1 MACVVRELTDGRC
14 ARWRRTVAYDSGR
27 PVTRDRPNA
36 QEKLASQ
43 ATTTAVVVQRV
54 AVAIAVV
61 AAIFVVARIAGSGVP
76 RFTAWV
82 AAQGAWAPLAYLAG
96 YVVLT
101 VAFVP
106 GALPTM
112 AAGAIF
118 GLGEGTLYAFLG
130 EVLGGIASFV
140 VARSVARPLV
150 EARLKSSPRFATLDR
165 AVAREGRRIVFM
177 LRLSP
182 AIPFNALNYALG
194 ITTIRFVDYVVASI
208 AMLPACFLYVYYG
221 KLIGDVA
228 ALAGGA
234 APPRDA
240 VYWTATAAA
249 VAVTIAVSALLARIA
264 TRALRAAS
272 VHPPG
277 DPVLPTE
284 DV

>member
-1 MACVVRELTDGRC
+1 V
-14 ARWRRTVAYDSGR
+14 
-27 PVTRDRPNA
+27 VTRDRPKA
-36 QEKLASQ
+36 QEKLASE
-43 ATTTAVVVQRV
+43 ATTTAVVVQR
-54 AVAIAVV
+54 AAITVAVV
-61 AAIFVVARIAGSGVP
+61 AIVFLVARIAGSGVP

-82 AAQGAWAPLAYLAG
+82 SAQGAWAPLAYLAG

-112 AAGAIF
+112 AAGALF
-118 GLGEGTLYAFLG
+118 GLGEGTIYAFLG
-130 EVLGGIASFV
+130 EVLGGAASFV

-194 ITTIRFVDYVVASI
+194 ITTIRFVDYVVASV
-208 AMLPACFLYVYYG
+208 AMLPACLLYVYYG

-240 VYWTATAAA
+240 VYWVATALA
-249 VAVTIAVSALLARIA
+249 VGATVVVSVALARIA

-277 DPVLPTE
+277 DPVLPTD

>member
-1 MACVVRELTDGRC
+1 M
-14 ARWRRTVAYDSGR
+14 
-27 PVTRDRPNA
+27 VTRRRPKA
-36 QEKLASQ
+36 QAKLASQ

-54 AVAIAVV
+54 GIAVAVIAIV
-61 AAIFVVARIAGSGVP
+61 FMVARIAGSGVP

-82 AAQGAWAPLAYLAG
+82 SAQGAWAPVAYLAG

-130 EVLGGIASFV
+130 EVLGGVAAFV

-150 EARLKSSPRFATLDR
+150 EARLKSSPRFASLDR

-182 AIPFNALNYALG
+182 AVPFNALNYALG
-194 ITTIRFVDYVVASI
+194 VTTIRFVDYVVASV

-240 VYWTATAAA
+240 LYWTTTA
-249 VAVTIAVSALLARIA
+249 VAVGVTIAVSVVLARIA

-272 VHPPG
+272 VHLPD
-277 DPVLPTE
+277 DPVLPTD

>member
-1 MACVVRELTDGRC
+1 MTQTRPPQARER
-14 ARWRRTVAYDSGR
+14 
-27 PVTRDRPNA
+27 
-36 QEKLASQ
+36 LASQ
-43 ATTTAVVVQRV
+43 ATTAAVVAQRIGIAV
-54 AVAIAVV
+54 AVIAVV
-61 AAIFVVARIAGSGVP
+61 FLIGRIAGSGVP

-82 AAQGAWAPLAYLAG
+82 LAQGAWAPVAYLAG

-112 AAGAIF
+112 AAGAVF

-140 VARSVARPLV
+140 MARSVARPLV
-150 EARLKSSPRFATLDR
+150 EARLKNSPRFASLDR

-194 ITTIRFVDYVVASI
+194 VTTIRFVDYVVASV
-208 AMLPACFLYVYYG
+208 AMLPACLLYVYYG

-240 VYWTATAAA
+240 VYWTTTA
-249 VAVTIAVSALLARIA
+249 VAVGVTIAVSVLLARIA

-272 VHPPG
+272 LEPPD
-277 DPVLPTE
+277 DPVLPTD

>member
-1 MACVVRELTDGRC
+1 MPLPAVT
-14 ARWRRTVAYDSGR
+14 ARWQTTGPYDSGSE
-27 PVTRDRPNA
+27 VTRHRTPSKPRPAPPVVPNA
-36 QEKLASQ
+36 AI
-43 ATTTAVVVQRV
+43 VQRV
-54 AVAIAVV
+54 ALAVV
-61 AAIFVVARIAGSGVP
+61 VVVLVVVLARIAGSGVP

-82 AAQGAWAPLAYLAG
+82 AAQGALAPLAYLTG

-112 AAGAIF
+112 AAGALF
-118 GLGEGTLYAFLG
+118 GLGEGTAYAFLG
-130 EVLGGIASFV
+130 EVLGGAASFAL
-140 VARSVARPLV
+140 ARSIARPLV
-150 EARLKSSPRFATLDR
+150 EARLRRSARFGALDR
-165 AVAREGRRIVFM
+165 AVRRDGRRIVFM

-194 ITTIRFVDYVVASI
+194 VTTIRFTDYVVASI
-208 AMLPACFLYVYYG
+208 AMLPACLLYVYYG

-234 APPRDA
+234 APPRGA
-240 VYWTATAAA
+240 VYWTATA
-249 VAVTIAVSALLARIA
+249 VAVTVTAVVSVVLGRIA

-272 VHPPG
+272 VHPP
-277 DPVLPTE
+277 DDALLPTD

>member
-1 MACVVRELTDGRC
+1 V
-14 ARWRRTVAYDSGR
+14 
-27 PVTRDRPNA
+27 DRPNA
-36 QEKLASQ
+36 QKKLAAQ
-43 ATTTAVVVQRV
+43 ATTA
-54 AVAIAVV
+54 AVV
-61 AAIFVVARIAGSGVP
+61 AQRAGIAVAVIVIVFLIARIAGSGVP

-82 AAQGAWAPLAYLAG
+82 SAQGAWAPVAYLAG

-150 EARLKSSPRFATLDR
+150 EARLKSSPRFAALDR

-194 ITTIRFVDYVVASI
+194 VTTIRFVDYVVASV
-208 AMLPACFLYVYYG
+208 AMLPACFL
-221 KLIGDVA
+221 
-228 ALAGGA
+228 
-234 APPRDA
+234 
-240 VYWTATAAA
+240 
-249 VAVTIAVSALLARIA
+249 
-264 TRALRAAS
+264 
-272 VHPPG
+272 
-277 DPVLPTE
+277 
-284 DV
+284 

>member
-1 MACVVRELTDGRC
+1 MAP
-14 ARWRRTVAYDSGR
+14 WDSAGS
-27 PVTRDRPNA
+27 VTRQGKHAR
-36 QEKLASQ
+36 EKPASP
-43 ATTTAVVVQRV
+43 ALTTAVVVQR
-54 AVAIAVV
+54 IALALVLVGLVV
-61 AAIFVVARIAGSGVP
+61 GVARIAGSGVP

-82 AAQGAWAPLAYLAG
+82 AAQGAWAPLAYLLG
-96 YVVLT
+96 YAVLT
-101 VAFVP
+101 IAFVP

-112 AAGAIF
+112 AAGALF

-130 EVLGGIASFV
+130 EVLGGVASFAM
-140 VARSVARPLV
+140 ARSVARPLV
-150 EARLKSSPRFATLDR
+150 EARLKSSRRFAQLDR
-165 AVAREGRRIVFM
+165 AVRRDGRRIVFM

-194 ITTIRFVDYVVASI
+194 ITTIRFTDYVVASV
-208 AMLPACFLYVYYG
+208 AMLPACLLYVYYG

-240 VYWTATAAA
+240 MYWIATAAG
-249 VAVTIAVSALLARIA
+249 VAVTIAVSVLLARIA

-272 VHPPG
+272 VHPP
-277 DPVLPTE
+277 DDALLPTD

>member
-1 MACVVRELTDGRC
+1 VTPH
-14 ARWRRTVAYDSGR
+14 R
-27 PVTRDRPNA
+27 PKT
-36 QEKLASQ
+36 QERLASQ
-43 ATTTAVVVQRV
+43 ATTAAVVAQRV
-54 AVAIAVV
+54 GIAVV
-61 AAIFVVARIAGSGVP
+61 IIVAVVIVARVAGSGVP

-82 AAQGAWAPLAYLAG
+82 SAQGAWAPVAYLAG
-96 YVVLT
+96 YVLLT

-140 VARSVARPLV
+140 MARSVARPLV
-150 EARLKSSPRFATLDR
+150 EARLQSSPRFATLDR

-194 ITTIRFVDYVVASI
+194 ITTIRFVDYVVASV

-234 APPRDA
+234 APPRD
-240 VYWTATAAA
+240 VMYWTATAVA
-249 VAVTIAVSALLARIA
+249 VGVTIAVSALLARIA